1 MCLPFLS
8 CFFGPGSCCCCGIC
22 PSFRNSILTRIN
34 YGIVLL
40 VATVISAIIL
50 SPGVGQLLQT
60 VSHAWHGKGTGR
72 MAGGRTLRV
81 FVAVLWYLPM

>member
-60 VSHAWHGKGTGR
+60 VSH
-72 MAGGRTLRV
+72 
-81 FVAVLWYLPM
+81 P

>member
-1 MCLPFLS
+1 M
-8 CFFGPGSCCCCGIC
+8 C

-34 YGIVLL
+34 YGIMLL

-60 VSHAWHGKGTGR
+60 VSH
-72 MAGGRTLRV
+72 
-81 FVAVLWYLPM
+81 P